1 MKTRK
6 LKIKL
11 NQVKLVQVTFLAIIF
26 CIFSYVYM
34 VNSIAFAIAQK
45 SNVIDK
51 IAVMNSEIGD
61 LEFEIIQT
69 KESINQELAVEYG
82 LTQQIQNE
90 TIFVLRGENTRLTF
104 ND

>member
-11 NQVKLVQVTFLAIIF
+11 NQIRLVQMTFLAIIF
-26 CIFSYVYM
+26 CILSYIYM
-34 VNSIAFAIAQK
+34 VNAITFGIAQK
-45 SNVIDK
+45 SKVVDQ
-51 IAVMNSEIGD
+51 IAITNSEISD
-61 LEFEIIQT
+61 LELEIIET
-69 KESINQELAVEYG
+69 KESINRELALEYG
-82 LTQQIQNE
+82 LTQQIENE